1 MNYKPLII
9 GDLIAK
15 VPIIQGGMGIGVSRS
30 GLAAA
35 VANEGGI
42 GIISGV
48 AIGFTEP
55 NFKKD
60 TLNAN
65 IKALKY
71 EIQRAKELAPNGIIG
86 VNFLCAMNN
95 YDDMVRVAIEEGIHL
110 IISGA
115 GIPTT
120 LPELTKGTKTK
131 IAPIVSSGKAAKL
144 ILKLWDK
151 RHNQTADLVIV
162 EGPKAGGHLGYLVEQ
177 LEENNM
183 PNLLTIFKEVAEE
196 IKPYEEKYNKKIP
209 IVVAGGIF
217 NGFDIAECLNAGA
230 DGVQMATRFVGT
242 DECDANIEYKKAYVG
257 SKKED
262 MLIINSP
269 VGMPG
274 RAIKNAFTENIVSN
288 PEKIV
293 GCYLCLKGCNPK
305 VAPYCISKVL
315 IDSVNGNVSE
325 GLIFAGSNAYR
336 VDKITSVKELINE
349 LMAEL
354 KSC

>member
-15 VPIIQGGMGIGVSRS
+15 LPIIQGGMGIGVSRS
-30 GLAAA
+30 GLAAS

-42 GIISGV
+42 GVISGV
-48 AIGFTEP
+48 AIGFLEP
-55 NFKKD
+55 DFKKD
-60 TLNAN
+60 TLNSN
-65 IKALKY
+65 IKALRY
-71 EIQRAKELAPNGIIG
+71 EIRRAKELAPNGIIG
-86 VNFLCAMNN
+86 INFLCAMNN
-95 YDDMVRVAIEEGIHL
+95 YDDMVKVAVEEGINL

-115 GIPTT
+115 GISTS
-120 LPELTKGTKTK
+120 LPELTKGSKTK

-151 RHNQTADLVIV
+151 RHSQTADLVIV
-162 EGPKAGGHLGYLVEQ
+162 EGPKAGGHLGYSVEQ
-177 LEENNM
+177 LEEGHM
-183 PNLLTIFKEVAEE
+183 PDLLEIFKEVIEE

-209 IVVAGGIF
+209 IIVAGGIF
-217 NGFDIAECLNAGA
+217 NGFDIAACLKAGA

-242 DECDANIEYKKAYVG
+242 NECDASAEYKNAYVG

-274 RAIKNAFTENIVSN
+274 RAIKNTFTENIVSN

-315 IDSVNGNVSE
+315 IDAVKGNVNE
-325 GLIFAGSNAYR
+325 GLMFAGCNAYR
-336 VDKITSVKELINE
+336 VDKIVSVHELINE
-349 LMAEL
+349 LLEEI